1 MILVKDFLIL
11 GDCLCLPQGW
21 TTGSLRGQI
30 KVTFHPK
37 PTILPIG
44 LEASDATSILTT
56 RS

>member
-11 GDCLCLPQGW
+11 GDCLLSPQGW